1 MPPTAEPTPT
11 LDPDGPQVLQLYFR
25 STRKLATEYDANL
38 VKGEKNVEFFALPT
52 AKESVEKAAPR
63 SLVEKYWGKYRKEG
77 YRIGYAVD
85 ITLKSGEMIHLNIR
99 RPGDAPPIDREP
111 KYFSKF
117 VEIYLYDSARK
128 DPDGDYGTW
137 HLQER
142 LLKDGESVLITNI
155 KFHAGSRYSEVASI
169 DVTAYAYQDED
180 CFDEDGEYTGSLKC
194 HVSISRQ

>member
-1 MPPTAEPTPT
+1 M
-11 LDPDGPQVLQLYFR
+11 LRLYFR
-25 STRKLATEYDANL
+25 STRKLAEGYDADL

-52 AKESVEKAAPR
+52 DKASVEKSSPR
-63 SLVEKYWGKYRKEG
+63 ALVEKYWGAYRKDG

-85 ITLKSGEMIHLNIR
+85 IMLKSGEMIHLNIR
-99 RPGDAPPIDREP
+99 RPGDAPPIQHDP
-111 KYFSKF
+111 QYFSKF

-142 LLKDGESVLITNI
+142 LLKKGESVLITNI

-169 DVTAYAYQDED
+169 DLTAYAYQGED
-180 CFDEDGEYTGSLKC
+180 SFDSSGEYTGSLK
-194 HVSISRQ
+194 HHITISRQ